1 MHLGIDLAPLRA
13 HGGGIPTFA
22 RQVLGAI
29 LADRPDWS
37 VRGFSWGGW
46 SDPRI
51 TAPAGSGQDSLGAMR
66 DARRRA
72 RLSGMAL
79 SLPLVASAR
88 ATLRALAFRALPRPP
103 LDLFYAINFVPPAAM
118 DCPVL
123 PVVHDL
129 FHLHAPGK
137 VHPARRRVLAPLA
150 AVARAA
156 PRVQC
161 VSNHTADDVN
171 RLFGVPAGRLDVV
184 YPAVAAEFLTAG
196 DGGPVDA
203 LGLERGSYW
212 LAVGMAEPRKN
223 LGLLLEVIERFPDVC
238 PPERPLVLTGAS
250 AWNRD
255 GYQAARISRLQA
267 QRRLRHL
274 GFVPPDVLAALYAH
288 CTAFLMPSL
297 HEGFGLPLVEA
308 LAAGGRVIAA
318 DNSSLPEIAGGHA
331 LLLDATDGNSWGE
344 AMRDHARREPAP
356 ATIAAARS
364 YAGRFSMQATGRA
377 ALASIEAV

>member
-1 MHLGIDLAPLRA
+1 MYLGIDLAPLRA
-13 HGGGIPTFA
+13 HGGGIPAFA

-29 LADRPDWS
+29 LADRPDWP

-46 SDPRI
+46 SDPRMMV
-51 TAPAGSGQDSLGAMR
+51 PAGSGQNGPDPMR
-66 DARRRA
+66 EARRRA

-79 SLPLVASAR
+79 SLPLVATAR
-88 ATLRALAFRALPRPP
+88 AELRALVFRTMPKPP
-103 LDLFYAINFVPPAAM
+103 LDLFYATNFVPPAAV

-129 FHLHAPGK
+129 FHLHAPAK
-137 VHPARRRVLAPLA
+137 VHPARRRVLRSLA
-150 AVARAA
+150 AIARAA

-161 VSNHTADDVN
+161 VSRHTADDVN
-171 RLFGVPAGRLDVV
+171 RLFGVPAERLDVV
-184 YPAVAAEFLTAG
+184 YPAVAAEFLAAG
-196 DGGPVDA
+196 DGRHVDA

-223 LGLLLEVIERFPDVC
+223 LGLLLDVIERFPDLC

-250 AWNRD
+250 AWRRD
-255 GYQAARISRLQA
+255 ECHARMSRLQA

-308 LAAGGRVIAA
+308 LAAGARVIAA
-318 DNSSLPEIAGGHA
+318 DNSSLPEISGGHA
-331 LLLDATDGNSWGE
+331 LLLDAADGNSWGE
-344 AMRDHARREPAP
+344 AMRDHARREPEP
-356 ATIAAARS
+356 ATIAAARL
-364 YAGRFSMQATGRA
+364 YAGRFNMQETGRA
-377 ALASIEAV
+377 VLASIEAV